1 MSTDAIV
8 RLKVTLDD
16 VKPAVM
22 RRLEVPLNLRLDRL
36 HLVLQ
41 AAIGW
46 TNSHLWEIRVRDI
59 GWGPPQSGWDL
70 GGDVPLKASKA
81 SLLEVI
87 EDTGAKTFKY
97 LYDFGDGWEHTLKIE
112 RVGDPAPGL
121 AYPRLIEA
129 QGRCPPEDV
138 GGPRG
143 YAEFLEAII
152 DPGHERHAELTEWYG
167 ATFDPQSI
175 ERNALVGLKV
185 LTGEID
191 TTSSTVGSSSA
202 FSPPWLSSN
211 ATSST
216 SAPWRGSPQ
225 RAPAAASAGG
235 RA

>member
-1 MSTDAIV
+1 
-8 RLKVTLDD
+8 
-16 VKPAVM
+16 
-22 RRLEVPLNLRLDRL
+22 
-36 HLVLQ
+36 
-41 AAIGW
+41 
-46 TNSHLWEIRVRDI
+46 
-59 GWGPPQSGWDL
+59 L
-70 GGDVPLKASKA
+70 GGDLPRNASKA

-138 GGPRG
+138 GGPWG

-175 ERNALVGLKV
+175 ERDALDNELAK
-185 LTGEID
+185 LARRW
-191 TTSSTVGSSSA
+191 SRK
-202 FSPPWLSSN
+202 P
-211 ATSST
+211 
-216 SAPWRGSPQ
+216 
-225 RAPAAASAGG
+225 AGG
-235 RA
+235 RS